1 MGDKMAMLR
10 TYTETYDLNT
20 EEGSPTVLAIHSPIG
35 PTPYKMLA
43 PAFKMYK
50 KYKYL
55 GCDVTIVNSARLPI
69 DPEQVGRIDGQNYID
84 PRDVLNPILMRGCH
98 GESLGKILD
107 SMYNGQLNDS
117 DDFHVTSVDFK
128 KFKESLTNFY
138 YTALG
143 DDSWRKSNIQKTLQI
158 KGLHPMVY
166 SLSANHQILPTNS
179 IASENYRENNPV
191 DVTNP
196 SYIGN
201 TEGSDNGRFGVPFS
215 NASTSPSVSS
225 SYVFNPVTGLYEY
238 KAGLLTAFTGRM
250 HRLGWLDTYQFVGQN
265 VEPTAPNS
273 GGSTMIA
280 QLPKIFM
287 ALVMLPPAVLVRQY
301 LRVLVRHK
309 FKFAQYR
316 TITTG
321 AGDAYDWNVDE
332 GSVGYHYHFTGNI
345 PDPNSKEAD
354 LREAAVLDDELIE
367 GDDMND

>member
-1 MGDKMAMLR
+1 MLR

-69 DPEQVGRIDGQNYID
+69 DPEQVGKIAGENYID
-84 PRDVLNPILMRGCH
+84 PRDMLNPILMKGCH

-107 SMYNGQLNDS
+107 SMYNGQLNTAN
-117 DDFHVTSVDFK
+117 DFHVTGVDMK
-128 KFKESLTNFY
+128 TFKESLTNFY

-166 SLSANHQILPTNS
+166 SLSANHQILPSNS
-179 IASENYRENNPV
+179 MASENYAENNPV
-191 DVTNP
+191 TPTSPGTLGNTVRGDSGQFAVDGLAGGWTSPVVGPSHVYNP
-196 SYIGN
+196 STGEY
-201 TEGSDNGRFGVPFS
+201 SYKNGL
-215 NASTSPSVSS
+215 VS
-225 SYVFNPVTGLYEY
+225 
-238 KAGLLTAFTGRM
+238 AFTSRM

-265 VEPTAPNS
+265 VDPTAPNS
-273 GGSTMIA
+273 GGSAMIA
-280 QLPKIFM
+280 ELPKIFM

-321 AGDAYDWNVDE
+321 AGDAYDWDVDS
-332 GSVGYHYHFTGNI
+332 GTMGYHYHFTGNV
-345 PDPNSKEAD
+345 PDPDSKD
-354 LREAAVLDDELIE
+354 AAAEKELDDELIE
-367 GDDMND
+367 GDDLND